1 MSEIWKKKKKTET
14 SKPIYKTYIQRYNW
28 TETHDHADK

>member
-1 MSEIWKKKKKTET
+1 MSEIWGKKT